1 MKLQVLTTPNEKL
14 REVSKEIK
22 KEQLSDKDLQ
32 KLFDNLIETMQKE
45 DGVGIA
51 APQVG
56 KQIRAI
62 VVTRATGPE
71 IYINPEITRRSLRK
85 QKGEEGCLSVPN
97 LRGIVERYRSVSIK
111 ALDRNGNPLS
121 IDASD
126 LDAVIFQHEID
137 HLDGILF
144 IDRAKNIYQFE

>member
-1 MKLQVLTTPNEKL
+1 MKLQVLTIPSELL

-22 KEQLSDKDLQ
+22 KEDLQ
-32 KLFDNLIETMQKE
+32 NKEMQELFDNMIETMHAE

-62 VVTRATGPE
+62 VVTLENGPD

-85 QKGEEGCLSVPN
+85 QKGEEGCLSVPG
-97 LRGIVERYRSVSIK
+97 LTGIVERYRSVSVK
-111 ALDRNGNPLS
+111 ALDRNGNKVCL
-121 IDASD
+121 DLSD
-126 LDAVIFQHEID
+126 LPAVIFQHEID

-144 IDRAKNIYQFE
+144 IDRAKNVYEI